1 MAILQPRRFAR
12 PVRLLGVGASLDSSV
27 VTQFIILAPV
37 RPRCPAPPRLS
48 IPQPLGRSCG
58 LLPQSRSYWSYWSY
72 CRSRA
77 MGKTVKGEFKFE
89 KSYSVKYGHLKYM
102 HAVDSIEI
110 SRGLGTETF
119 IRIDKG
125 QPWLLKAMCPDKGA
139 KRVHMQ
145 RVTLLDQLRKELL
158 DHVRV
163 GEELDEETVVAEA
176 VADPMAAL
184 DALAGEPESTEKVTR
199 GSKYRSKRKKH
210 CVVVLEMP
218 AREPHKYPS
227 CTLKRS
233 VRIYPTSTSTLYI
246 AEPDLE
252 WFLDW
257 VWDELETGGVTRAE
271 ETVDDLVPNCVADGV
286 HIRPDFTSTDLVY
299 EAIVLAG
306 DAKGK
311 VVKSAVAGMT
321 AVKFDKMAALHEY
334 SATFADATREDL
346 KRATRDY
353 LAHYMAGILGFRAT
367 PESDS
372 Q

>member
-1 MAILQPRRFAR
+1 MAILQPQRFAR

-37 RPRCPAPPRLS
+37 RPRCPAPPPPVHSPATRPQLRALAAVAVVLVVLVVL
-48 IPQPLGRSCG
+48 PQPRDGQDCEGRVQVREE
-58 LLPQSRSYWSYWSY
+58 LFREVRP
-72 CRSRA
+72 
-77 MGKTVKGEFKFE
+77 
-89 KSYSVKYGHLKYM
+89 YM

-139 KRVHMQ
+139 KRVHLQ
-145 RVTLLDQLRKELL
+145 RVTLLDQLRRELL
-158 DHVRV
+158 EHVRV
-163 GEELDEETVVAEA
+163 GDELDEETVVAEP
-176 VADPMAAL
+176 VADPMARL
-184 DALAGEPESTEKVTR
+184 DALAGESPSTEKSTR

-227 CTLKRS
+227 CTLTRS

-271 ETVDDLVPNCVADGV
+271 ETIDDLVPNCVAAGV

-299 EAIVLAG
+299 EAIVLDG
-306 DAKGK
+306 DHKGK

-321 AVKFDKMAALHEY
+321 AAKYDKMASLSEY

-353 LAHYMAGILGFRAT
+353 LAHYMAGILGFQAT